1 MCITVKGEVL
11 KRIENGEIGIV
22 GCFDC
27 MWCVQFEG
35 QTVYLSDKGHPDK
48 KSVVRSLVSM
58 SLEDFRKFMVNN
70 EPYARAKLEND

>member
-1 MCITVKGEVL
+1 MCDTVKGEVL
-11 KRIENGEIGIV
+11 KRIESGEIDIV
-22 GCFDC
+22 GCFDS
-27 MWCVQFEG
+27 MWCVRFEG
-35 QTVYLSDKGHPDK
+35 HTVYLSDKGHPDK